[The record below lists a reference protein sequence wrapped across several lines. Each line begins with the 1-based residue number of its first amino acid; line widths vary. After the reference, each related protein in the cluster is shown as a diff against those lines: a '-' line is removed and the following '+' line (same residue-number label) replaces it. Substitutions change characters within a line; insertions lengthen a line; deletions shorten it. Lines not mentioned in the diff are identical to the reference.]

1 MRGRKQPRGTTVDIE
16 EAIKLSELED
26 KAKAEDMRLMAMEK
40 VRETKKRKSTEAD
53 DVSKGKGKKGRR
65 SGAETL
71 EFMREKMA
79 KDQELKREEIELQRD
94 EEKKMQEQHATL
106 LQQMQLQ
113 QVNQSNQMKEVVSAF
128 IQQGQSQSQTMLSI
142 VKKLMKK

>member
-1 MRGRKQPRGTTVDIE
+1 ML
-16 EAIKLSELED
+16 A
-26 KAKAEDMRLMAMEK
+26 
-40 VRETKKRKSTEAD
+40 REI
-53 DVSKGKGKKGRR
+53 GKKGRR

-71 EFMREKMA
+71 EFMREKLA
-79 KDQELKREEIELQRD
+79 REQKRKKEEIELQRD
-94 EEKKMQEQHATL
+94 EQKKMQEQHTTL